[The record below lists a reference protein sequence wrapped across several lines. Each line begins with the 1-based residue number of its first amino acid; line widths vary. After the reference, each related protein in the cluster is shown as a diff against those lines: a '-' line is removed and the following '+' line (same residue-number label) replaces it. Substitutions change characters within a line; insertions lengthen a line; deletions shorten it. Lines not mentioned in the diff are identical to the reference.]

1 MDKKYCIAVIGC
13 GRIASIAHLPTFA
26 SISDKVRVK
35 YACDIIVEKAEEK
48 KKDLKALLKYGQLP
62 LLDLII
68 RKDSVFNAL
77 DVPNEVVEF
86 IEKL

>member
-1 MDKKYCIAVIGC
+1 MKLHRIIAAIC
-13 GRIASIAHLPTFA
+13 SIALLAGLSATT
-26 SISDKVRVK
+26 
-35 YACDIIVEKAEEK
+35 AEAK

-62 LLDLII
+62 LLDIII

-77 DVPNEVVEF
+77 DVPVEVVNF

>member
-1 MDKKYCIAVIGC
+1 
-13 GRIASIAHLPTFA
+13 
-26 SISDKVRVK
+26 
-35 YACDIIVEKAEEK
+35 
-48 KKDLKALLKYGQLP
+48 